1 MHGLVL
7 QPVILHWF
15 LSCMLYLFRASDNNI
30 SFVVID
36 FFFFFFF
43 FFFFGLLL
51 ENISSEI

>member
-43 FFFFGLLL
+43 FFFGLLL